1 MARKLVMM
9 VSDGVDIEMPGG
21 SVMTPEKVRPLI
33 EQGRLTEQ
41 MVDEKVLN
49 ILRTCFYFD
58 LFSHTEADIR
68 STLSVEIQ

>member
-49 ILRTCFYFD
+49 ILCTCFYFD